1 MTKGNPFCYH
11 KMMIIQRWQAPQIP
25 TEEQMLALMHMEGL
39 DCSIEQWQPKV
50 EVKEHRHLLT
60 EVLFVISGSLILNL
74 NGNQVLLRRGDRAE
88 IPANTRHSYLV
99 QDTSECRVIMGY
111 RL

>member
-1 MTKGNPFCYH
+1 
-11 KMMIIQRWQAPQIP
+11 MIIQRWQAPQIP

-39 DCSIEQWQPKV
+39 ECSIEQWEPKF

-60 EVLFVISGSLILNL
+60 EVLVVISGSLILNL
-74 NGNQVLLRRGDRAE
+74 NGNHVLLRQGDRAE
-88 IPANTRHSYLV
+88 IPANTKHSHLV
-99 QDTSECRVIMGY
+99 QNTSECRVIVGY